1 MKKKLAAIIAAISLT
16 FCFMTG
22 CSPKEKG
29 APPTMT
35 YLYNT
40 STGHK
45 AIAEYLQQALKTAGV
60 SITLENQEWNTFL
73 TTRKNGD
80 YTIARNGWVAD

>member
-1 MKKKLAAIIAAISLT
+1 MKKILAAIIAAISLT

-35 YLYNT
+35 YLY
-40 STGHK
+40 
-45 AIAEYLQQALKTAGV
+45 
-60 SITLENQEWNTFL
+60 ITEKQLYQKIDMIVAPDGQIIEQE
-73 TTRKNGD
+73 GED
-80 YTIARNGWVAD
+80 PEERNKRLFKYWM